1 VQFLA
6 TLLGISLSLLAE
18 DFFEARM
25 RSGEE
30 LLRQGRS
37 AEAAA
42 ELKIASFGLLERPAL
57 LCEALA
63 ARTAAQSAAGQRD
76 EAAATLDRWLQ
87 VRRSYPAC
95 REARIDS
102 AWAAAIQEVA
112 KRRLSESAVR
122 DLLAPSPRGGS
133 PQPTAAGNAASTP
146 AAPASAPPTP
156 APARASQPPAVSP
169 PPTPAATALPPPP
182 PARPPTA
189 VPPAPTAAPSP
200 RPTAIPSSRPTRA
213 PAPAPSVTRPP
224 ATRPPATSAPP
235 PPPTS
240 APYVST
246 PAPVPSEDL
255 DRQPQIRYTAPP
267 VYPESALRSR
277 TGGIVLLRVL
287 VAENGMPLEVVVA
300 RGVRRDLDEAALA
313 AVRRW
318 VFEPGRKNGSAVRA
332 WMTVAVPFDL
342 PRR

>member
-42 ELKIASFGLLERPAL
+42 ELKIASFGLLDRPAL

-95 REARIDS
+95 RDARIDS

-122 DLLAPSPRGGS
+122 DLLASSPRGGS
-133 PQPTAAGNAASTP
+133 PQPTAVTNAASTP

-156 APARASQPPAVSP
+156 APASPSPAVSP
-169 PPTPAATALPPPP
+169 PPTPTATALPPPP
-182 PARPPTA
+182 PTRPPTA
-189 VPPAPTAAPSP
+189 VPPPAPTAAPSP
-200 RPTAIPSSRPTRA
+200 RPTAIPSRRPTRA
-213 PAPAPSVTRPP
+213 PAAPPSVARPP

-235 PPPTS
+235 PPATS
-240 APYVST
+240 AAYVST

-255 DRQPQIRYTAPP
+255 DRQPQIRYTTPP

-318 VFEPGRKNGSAVRA
+318 VFEPGRRNGSAVRA